1 MDTRAPVRPGGLRG
15 MSSGPVV
22 VTSSGRNE
30 AAVSVRA
37 MELAATTAPAVP
49 RPALRKRRRS
59 GSATSSPR
67 RGSSA
72 WYAIA
77 LLPRFTGTGALVQHV
92 LDLSLGGIDREAVR
106 QPGHRIVVP
115 ERDLVRLLPRVG
127 CRGRAGR
134 APGNPLAV

>member
-1 MDTRAPVRPGGLRG
+1 MDTRSPVRPSGLRG

-22 VTSSGRNE
+22 VISSGRNE

-67 RGSSA
+67 RGPSS
-72 WYAIA
+72 WYAMA
-77 LLPRFTGTGALVQHV
+77 LLPRFPGTGALVQPV

-106 QPGHRIVVP
+106 QPGHRIGVP
-115 ERDLVRLLPRVG
+115 ERDPVRLRPTVG
-127 CRGRAGR
+127 
-134 APGNPLAV
+134 